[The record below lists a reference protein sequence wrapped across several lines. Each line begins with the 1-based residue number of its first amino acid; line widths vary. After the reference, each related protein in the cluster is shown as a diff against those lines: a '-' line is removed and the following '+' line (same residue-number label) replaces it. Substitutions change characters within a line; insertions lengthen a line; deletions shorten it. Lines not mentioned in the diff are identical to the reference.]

1 MRCVTVATCSLAQWA
16 MDFDGNLARIKRSI
30 QLAKARGAT
39 YRLGPELEVKQK
51 NPRPFVLSGVLILV
65 DPLFGR

>member
-1 MRCVTVATCSLAQWA
+1 

-51 NPRPFVLSGVLILV
+51 KPSAFCFVWRFNSGGSPFWALTFVLSL
-65 DPLFGR
+65 